1 MYFINENL
9 DKIKNYN
16 NYMQILVKNSLEL
29 DNQIEKEIID
39 TLNLYEDKLRPINVT
54 IHLLDDIDNNTNIN
68 ESSGANK
75 DKKDDLN

>member
-1 MYFINENL
+1 
-9 DKIKNYN
+9 
-16 NYMQILVKNSLEL
+16 MQILVKNSLEL
-29 DNQIEKEIID
+29 DSQIEKEIID